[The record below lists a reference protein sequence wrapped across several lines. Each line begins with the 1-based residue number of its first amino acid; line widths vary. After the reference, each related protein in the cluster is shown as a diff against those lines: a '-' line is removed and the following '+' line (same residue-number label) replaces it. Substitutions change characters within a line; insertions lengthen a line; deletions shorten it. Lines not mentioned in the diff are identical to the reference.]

1 MTDLRRSV
9 DTTTR
14 FHQKQQQHQQQ
25 SVTHD
30 SYRSSCNSSPEPKSS
45 LALCQSL
52 SNGSYRHPLLQNLTD
67 HPHMNSTSGG
77 SSSTSTTATAT
88 TIGRSSQY
96 ISENGN
102 HNSSMGEIQFD
113 EREIYYVSPSK
124 RKSSL
129 SGGSQTPVLRSS
141 LRACERLR
149 SFSPTSAAAIAPS
162 YPPIMP
168 SAAYGA
174 RLSGTVGQDLS
185 FDNYEASSH
194 YSDTAMQ
201 VLRSGSCS
209 AMTSILNTNNL
220 INQSTTSGGA
230 ASSSNDSSSNQ
241 QQRSTH
247 QNNVTFSNHIS
258 EQRVITSQNRGS
270 LRRSKGRSNQSLCS
284 CDAGSDAELNPDPAR
299 PLYEYSLER
308 RRKVHTYT
316 CEQNAQILLRLERE
330 RNRKL
335 SLSGGSSSA
344 AAIAIGSSSKDDLES
359 DALSSSDAETIPPV
373 PPPPAM
379 KRNGSIRSLR
389 LLQHLQQQQQQHQ
402 HQINPRSSSIHC
414 NGKQTATTTA
424 QDNSHQHTNN
434 NNAHNNNN
442 SNNNNNHSSGSIA
455 TLCSGDLLNDC
466 TKSVHDVR
474 AVIDDCTTSILKC
487 ANAVSSDIMSTTS
500 TTTNGSYKPQYA
512 ATLATTAHSKPDVCH
527 VTKSSDTAAP
537 FGHYPPPYP
546 IHDDITV
553 PRSQKSDPSLCFL
566 HKSSSGAINVGPPPL
581 PPMMGAYHT
590 TDFHL
595 SQRDLQQK
603 LQQYKNS
610 SRLSLS
616 KYNTIGPSSDYA
628 RQLAMYSSQLQQHQ
642 SQYPLQQQPQTQYAT
657 MRPLGAGERCRCFS
671 KSWSNFSRDF
681 MQSSLCANHDNHIM
695 PQQRQQIFH
704 TSSTA
709 AAGKGR
715 TEPSSNLLR
724 SSSSYNS
731 RSFNNLVD
739 IMDNYNY
746 DTMTSSSLHHH
757 HQKLHV
763 TNSQTCNGT
772 TKAATLIS
780 NSNNN
785 SSSGLK
791 DNKLLHGHQH
801 LHQHYP
807 PLSTQHKDFH
817 CDDHHLVD
825 GHHHHHHALVGSGSG
840 HLLKS
845 ASASAS
851 SSEKFHQSN
860 GSNHHHH
867 PAHHSS
873 LTSIMPWKHRQSPS
887 RGSSSSGTNS
897 FRFDAAK
904 HWLAVSSILLIIG
917 AASVAVPL
925 ALRVAASA
933 PFEERLRVAL
943 QLLDQ
948 VPLIDGHNDLPWN
961 IRKFLHNKLND
972 FNFNEDLREVAPWK
986 VSQWSHTDLTRL
998 KKGKVSAQFWAA
1010 YVPCEAQ
1017 HRDAVQ
1023 LTLEQIDV
1031 IKRLTDRYSP
1041 QLTTCTSAQEI
1052 IEAHKNHQ
1060 LCSLTGVE
1068 GGHSLGGS
1076 LAVLRTLYAIG
1087 VRYMTLTSTCHTP
1100 WADSSYADAPT
1111 FNVKH
1116 GGLTIFGKTIIR
1128 EMNRLGMMVDLSH
1141 VSTGTM
1147 RDALEV
1153 TEAPV
1158 IFSHSSAYELCNS
1171 SRNVQDDMLQ
1181 SMAKNGGIIM
1191 VNFYSRFLSCSEN
1204 ATVHDAVAHINHIK
1218 RVAGIDHVG
1227 LGAGY
1232 DGINFTPKGLE
1243 DVSSYPTLFAEL
1255 LGAGWSI
1262 EDLTKLAGG
1271 NFLRVMQ
1278 QVERVRD
1285 EKRAAG
1291 VKPYE
1296 DHPNFRAEDPYN
1308 CTSS

>member
-1 MTDLRRSV
+1 MTDLKRSLDV
-9 DTTTR
+9 GRVHQTTT
-14 FHQKQQQHQQQ
+14 KQNC
-25 SVTHD
+25 HD
-30 SYRSSCNSSPEPKSS
+30 AYRSSCSSTPELKSKHNCKNNSQTNEI
-45 LALCQSL
+45 AD
-52 SNGSYRHPLLQNLTD
+52 YRNPLLLTLQD
-67 HPHMNSTSGG
+67 HPHMSSNSGG
-77 SSSTSTTATAT
+77 STSSTAIAATI
-88 TIGRSSQY
+88 IGCPGY
-96 ISENGN
+96 MNGVA
-102 HNSSMGEIQFD
+102 GAEIQFD
-113 EREIYYVSPSK
+113 EHDIYYVSPSK

-129 SGGSQTPVLRSS
+129 SACQTPIMRGY
-141 LRACERLR
+141 ERLR
-149 SFSPTSAAAIAPS
+149 SFSPTSATATIVPS

-174 RLSGTVGQDLS
+174 RISGASGQNFS
-185 FDNYEASSH
+185 FESNDISAH

-209 AMTSILNTNNL
+209 AMGSMLNSASANNSSTSSL
-220 INQSTTSGGA
+220 A
-230 ASSSNDSSSNQ
+230 Q
-241 QQRSTH
+241 QHLAPSQRG

-258 EQRVITSQNRGS
+258 EQRASAVTTPQNRGS
-270 LRRSKGRSNQSLCS
+270 LRRNKGRSNQSLCS
-284 CDAGSDAELNPDPAR
+284 CDAGAETELNPDFTR
-299 PLYEYSLER
+299 PLYQYSLER
-308 RRKVHTYT
+308 RHKTHTYT
-316 CEQNAQILLRLERE
+316 CEQNAQILMRIERE
-330 RNRKL
+330 RKRKF
-335 SLSGGSSSA
+335 SLSGNTGSDIIVGA
-344 AAIAIGSSSKDDLES
+344 DAKDDTENDVSYLS
-359 DALSSSDAETIPPV
+359 DVETIPPV
-373 PPPPAM
+373 PPPPAL

-389 LLQHLQQQQQQHQ
+389 LLQQHFQQHMSTSSSNNTTITTTQ
-402 HQINPRSSSIHC
+402 RSSNAPY
-414 NGKQTATTTA
+414 NGIKVNKSN
-424 QDNSHQHTNN
+424 NSQHTG
-434 NNAHNNNN
+434 NNN
-442 SNNNNNHSSGSIA
+442 SNGSIV

-466 TKSVHDVR
+466 SKSVHDMR

-487 ANAVSSDIMSTTS
+487 ANAAVGSDIASTAS
-500 TTTNGSYKPQYA
+500 TTTNGSYKPQV
-512 ATLATTAHSKPDVCH
+512 ATLATITAQGKPDVCH
-527 VTKSSDTAAP
+527 VTTATA
-537 FGHYPPPYP
+537 FGNCPPPYRFVD
-546 IHDDITV
+546 DDIV
-553 PRSQKSDPSLCFL
+553 IPKSQKVDPALCFL
-566 HKSSSGAINVGPPPL
+566 HKTPTGTVGTGPPL
-581 PPMMGAYHT
+581 GFVDLQQRT
-590 TDFHL
+590 
-595 SQRDLQQK
+595 SQRDLQSMH
-603 LQQYKNS
+603 KNKHS
-610 SRLSLS
+610 SSLSLS

-628 RQLAMYSSQLQQHQ
+628 RQLAIYNQQMLGQHDQ
-642 SQYPLQQQPQTQYAT
+642 SQQLPLLP
-657 MRPLGAGERCRCFS
+657 
-671 KSWSNFSRDF
+671 
-681 MQSSLCANHDNHIM
+681 
-695 PQQRQQIFH
+695 
-704 TSSTA
+704 
-709 AAGKGR
+709 
-715 TEPSSNLLR
+715 PSS
-724 SSSSYNS
+724 
-731 RSFNNLVD
+731 
-739 IMDNYNY
+739 I
-746 DTMTSSSLHHH
+746 
-757 HQKLHV
+757 
-763 TNSQTCNGT
+763 G
-772 TKAATLIS
+772 
-780 NSNNN
+780 
-785 SSSGLK
+785 
-791 DNKLLHGHQH
+791 
-801 LHQHYP
+801 
-807 PLSTQHKDFH
+807 
-817 CDDHHLVD
+817 
-825 GHHHHHHALVGSGSG
+825 
-840 HLLKS
+840 
-845 ASASAS
+845 
-851 SSEKFHQSN
+851 
-860 GSNHHHH
+860 
-867 PAHHSS
+867 
-873 LTSIMPWKHRQSPS
+873 
-887 RGSSSSGTNS
+887 
-897 FRFDAAK
+897 FDVAK

-972 FNFNEDLREVAPWK
+972 FNFNEDLRNVMPWAR
-986 VSQWSHTDLTRL
+986 SHWSHTDLTRL
-998 KKGKVSAQFWAA
+998 KKGRVSAQFWAA

-1031 IKRLTDRYSP
+1031 IKRLTDRYAP
-1041 QLTTCTSAQEI
+1041 QLTTCTSAQDI
-1052 IEAHKNHQ
+1052 IEAHKNQQ

-1153 TEAPV
+1153 SEAPV

-1181 SMAKNGGIIM
+1181 SLARNGGLIM

-1204 ATVHDAVAHINHIK
+1204 STVHDAVAHINHIK

-1271 NFLRVMQ
+1271 NFLRVLQ
-1278 QVERVRD
+1278 QVEKIRD
-1285 EKRAAG
+1285 EKRAAN